1 MSGYGA
7 FLWIMLVEAGLP
19 IDAYHLQRG
28 RYRNLVARE
37 SLFCNGYL
45 DVLESLGAG

>member
-1 MSGYGA
+1 MAPFSG
-7 FLWIMLVEAGLP
+7 IMLVEAGLP
-19 IDAYHLQRG
+19 LDAYLFQRG